1 MPPRHRQRPP
11 TIPSSTTSTNAAA
24 RPSKSPGATPR
35 HSRRA
40 APSRQQRRHAPCRRW
55 PPGDV
60 GVYGLHSAAEI
71 PAGTGRLVLVP
82 MGNRHDPDS
91 EFGIEKNQNSLAWH
105 PIAADPSGDL
115 LERTSASPAARRC
128 SVRGVAGIDTA
139 VAVSLVDA
147 ALAHGKIRA
156 SSGWA
161 RNRPQCPRPDRAP

>member
-1 MPPRHRQRPP
+1 
-11 TIPSSTTSTNAAA
+11 
-24 RPSKSPGATPR
+24 
-35 HSRRA
+35 
-40 APSRQQRRHAPCRRW
+40 
-55 PPGDV
+55 
-60 GVYGLHSAAEI
+60 
-71 PAGTGRLVLVP
+71 
-82 MGNRHDPDS
+82 MGNRHDPDSDS

-105 PIAADPSGDL
+105 PIAADLSGDL